1 MGGGGG
7 KGGSQTQKTEIPKWI
22 EEPATRNLARAEQA
36 QQLGYMPYTGIDVAG
51 FTPTQQAAQ
60 QMTFDT
66 ASAFNMMPQGYQGIT
81 PMTGMPQ
88 QQTIGGMTG
97 FTSAPL
103 YEAAVAEA
111 RRQQPESAAI
121 YDTLFGQQTG
131 YTPKGG

>member
-36 QQLGYMPYTGIDVAG
+36 QQMGYMPYYGIDVAG

-60 QMTFDT
+60 QMNLDT
-66 ASAFNMMPQGYQGIT
+66 ASAFGMMPTGYENLT
-81 PMTGMPQ
+81 PSTGMPAMTEQ
-88 QQTIGGMTG
+88 GGIMG
-97 FTSAPL
+97 YSAAPL
-103 YEAAVAEA
+103 YEQAVAQA
-111 RRQQPESAAI
+111 RAEQPESAAI

-131 YTPKGG
+131 YRPKGA